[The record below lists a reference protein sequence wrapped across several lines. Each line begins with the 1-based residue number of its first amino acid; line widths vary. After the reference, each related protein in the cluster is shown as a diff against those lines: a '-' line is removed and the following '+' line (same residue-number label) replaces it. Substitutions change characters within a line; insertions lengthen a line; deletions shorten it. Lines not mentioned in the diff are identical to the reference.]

1 DDFENPVIRALLFLG
16 LWSQAVVGAGIGGTA
31 TAYFVRLEFGAVVKF
46 DVFEPGTV
54 YETGVLYM
62 YGMSH
67 GKELTFEESDWF
79 IVNFLHLLQQY
90 RFNFLLMQ
98 MLLDS
103 VPDKFMRIYQQFSYS
118 FTSVEKLLHA
128 MGGDG
133 FLTLANQMLEEA
145 MLVEDIS
152 QSFLN
157 DVVAPVNY
165 GQSVLTSVFS
175 GCVFNKSLKFDKW
188 FRVLLCGHPMK
199 TTITASLPANVMGLR
214 PNDHPSSLS
223 NEVNYVWESGFTHS
237 LNDIVIVATSLH
249 KGKPAGFTSP
259 PLQASPL
266 LSPPSTL
273 GTSTRL
279 ASLTCPT
286 WGPEIPLPS
295 VCQDILTPD
304 SIINSLS
311 SIDPVDIQPGYSCPP
326 VNESK
331 VWKVFSPQPL
341 SQEQLQDMF
350 LSSETKYPAHSP
362 PHGRTSPFIL
372 HERLYYLNTVEWA
385 ASIMEISTI
394 SARNLALLAHQHGQ
408 VRPGGPT
415 HV

>member
-1 DDFENPVIRALLFLG
+1 NPPKTI
-16 LWSQAVVGAGIGGTA
+16 AVVGAGIGARHCGGGWGGGLA
-31 TAYFVRLEFGAVVKF
+31 TQNIGGYE
-46 DVFEPGTV
+46 
-54 YETGVLYM
+54 YETGGGRSSSTLNLHM
-62 YGMSH
+62 KHFLEKLGETYGMSH
-67 GKELTFEESDWF
+67 GKDLTFEESDWF

-98 MLLDS
+98 MWVDS
-103 VPDKFMRIYQQFSYS
+103 VPDKFMRIYQQ

-145 MLVEDIS
+145 MLGEDIS

-165 GQSVLTSVFS
+165 GQSVRTSVFS
-175 GCVFNKSLKFDKW
+175 GC
-188 FRVLLCGHPMK
+188 
-199 TTITASLPANVMGLR
+199 
-214 PNDHPSSLS
+214 
-223 NEVNYVWESGFTHS
+223 EVNYVWESGFTHS
-237 LNDIVIVATSLH
+237 LNYIVIVATSLH
-249 KGKPAGFTSP
+249 KGKPASFTSP

-273 GTSTRL
+273 GTSPRL

-286 WGPEIPLPS
+286 RGPEIPLPS
-295 VCQDILTPD
+295 VCQDILTTD

-311 SIDPVDIQPGYSCPP
+311 SIDPVHIPPGYSCPP

-331 VWKVFSPQPL
+331 VWKVFSSQPL

-350 LSSETKYPAHSP
+350 LSRSQSTPRRDLSPGTWHCWHTSMGRFDQEDLHTKLV
-362 PHGRTSPFIL
+362 G
-372 HERLYYLNTVEWA
+372 
-385 ASIMEISTI
+385 EICGFAI
-394 SARNLALLAHQHGQ
+394 
-408 VRPGGPT
+408 
-415 HV
+415 